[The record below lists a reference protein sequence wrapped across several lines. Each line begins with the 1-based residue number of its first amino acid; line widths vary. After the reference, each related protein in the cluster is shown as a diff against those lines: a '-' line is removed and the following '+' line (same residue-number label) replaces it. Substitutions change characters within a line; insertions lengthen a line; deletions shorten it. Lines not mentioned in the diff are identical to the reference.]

1 MVTFELINENEH
13 YLTYYYYPEGD
24 KNKKPG
30 IIVVDK
36 MNKQIKIQ
44 EIAEDEWERDIPPD
58 EINILG
64 EAINNMV
71 RESSGSDFIE
81 LATEPEHSI
90 FYGDH
95 AVSEIKKHLLK
106 GEIPHSGRQVWY

>member
-44 EIAEDEWERDIPPD
+44 EIAEDDWERDIPP
-58 EINILG
+58 
-64 EAINNMV
+64 
-71 RESSGSDFIE
+71 
-81 LATEPEHSI
+81 EPEHSI

-95 AVSEIKKHLLK
+95 AVSEIKYHLLK